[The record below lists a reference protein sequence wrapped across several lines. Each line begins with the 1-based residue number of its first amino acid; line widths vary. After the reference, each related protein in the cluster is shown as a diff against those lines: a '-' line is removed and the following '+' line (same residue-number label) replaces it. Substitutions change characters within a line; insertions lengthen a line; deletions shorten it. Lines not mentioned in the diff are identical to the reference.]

1 MTTLKVTGAAL
12 VAIEERFAAR
22 RENGL
27 SMSRGLIAVILAA
40 AVIGAVAALD
50 WYSHVAAGIMSGG
63 PVPLQSIAPRP
74 ARAAPASASPSAAPA
89 AAKPSVTSAGH
100 GTSVPSSP
108 PPATSS
114 GAPKIVSVSLSTP
127 VASGGQIVTG
137 TVATSPDV
145 TSVQASIAGYSSALT
160 KVSAGYF
167 ALSYRVPQLPALL
180 RRTYTIQIVAQN
192 AHGQTASSSL
202 PITIR

>member
-1 MTTLKVTGAAL
+1 MA
-12 VAIEERFAAR
+12 F
-22 RENGL
+22 N
-27 SMSRGLIAVILAA
+27 MSRTWVTVILAA
-40 AVIGAVAALD
+40 AILGAVAALD

-74 ARAAPASASPSAAPA
+74 RLPSPAPVTARPSAGPTAPKGATASPSAGAPTSAPA
-89 AAKPSVTSAGH
+89 V
-100 GTSVPSSP
+100 
-108 PPATSS
+108 
-114 GAPKIVSVSLSTP
+114 PKIVNVSLSTS

-145 TSVQASIAGYSSALT
+145 TSVRAGIAGYSSALT
-160 KVSAGYF
+160 KVSTGYF
-167 ALSYRVPQLPALL
+167 ALSYRVPQLPPVL

-192 AHGQTASSSL
+192 ARGQTASSSL